1 MSIRLC
7 LILLIL
13 VADISDTLLLPF
25 YPQFFDKVFG
35 LNSPQHVGAYIAACC
50 FVVMFSFPLWAKVAK
65 YINELHLWLY
75 TQMISAVLAI
85 GCFYTESIT
94 AFWVLSLL
102 MLFFKASY
110 LLVYP
115 YIIKQEEKDKH
126 LAMVGLFAVI
136 LHFGSIAGAFF
147 GGIILTSDNPQTAF
161 LVMASTDVIQ
171 TVICLYLIR
180 LGAVSWR
187 PNIEKMVEVST
198 KESTCLSTET
208 STGINT
214 ENGGEVTA
222 ITAHNEADVSKPT
235 FLPSYIIKLGVITL
249 LVYMSAFLI
258 RPFFAVYWQSV
269 SLSDNEILSSLIYS
283 ITAWAALVG
292 LWYNHR
298 QQKKSAQ
305 TSHKKIIILSL
316 FLCIIGLFLQGVE
329 HTGSIII
336 GRCLF
341 GWGMFQTTV
350 HLQTLLFSLSQPAH
364 YNRDYSNIHF
374 FQNIGLLLSAFAVGT
389 LVEYT
394 SIHTSFTFAVVG
406 FALTVSLFYLLF
418 IFNTRQS
425 KKWIGVNNV

>member
-25 YPQFFDKVFG
+25 YPQFFSKVFDV
-35 LNSPQHVGAYIAACC
+35 NSPQHVGAYIAACC
-50 FVVMFSFPLWAKVAK
+50 FVVMFSFPIWAKVAK

-85 GCFYTESIT
+85 ACFYTDSING
-94 AFWVLSLL
+94 FWFLSLL

-115 YIIKQEEKDKH
+115 YIIKQEQKDKH

-147 GGIILTSDNPQTAF
+147 GGIILTSDNPQNAY

-180 LGAVSWR
+180 LSAVSWR
-187 PNIEKMVEVST
+187 PKKVQNADENVEGITNKIS
-198 KESTCLSTET
+198 KE
-208 STGINT
+208 
-214 ENGGEVTA
+214 A
-222 ITAHNEADVSKPT
+222 ISDTVVIKDK
-235 FLPSYIIKLGVITL
+235 FLPSYIVKLGLITL

-269 SLSDNEILSSLIYS
+269 SLFDNEILSSVIYS
-283 ITAWAALVG
+283 ITAWVALLG
-292 LWYNHR
+292 LWYNHK
-298 QQKKSAQ
+298 QQKKS
-305 TSHKKIIILSL
+305 TPTNHKKTIMISL
-316 FLCIIGLFLQGVE
+316 CLCIIGLLLQGIE
-329 HTGSIII
+329 NIASIII

-350 HLQTLLFSLSQPAH
+350 HLQTLLFSLSQPEH

-389 LVEYT
+389 IVEYT
-394 SIHTSFTFAVVG
+394 SIHNSFTFAVIG
-406 FALTVSLFYLLF
+406 FSLTVILFYLLF
-418 IFNTRQS
+418 IFNTQQS

>member
-25 YPQFFDKVFG
+25 YPQFFSKVFVI
-35 LNSPQHVGAYIAACC
+35 NSPQHVGAYIAACC

-75 TQMISAVLAI
+75 TQTISATLAI
-85 GCFYTESIT
+85 ACFYTTSIT
-94 AFWVLSLL
+94 TFWLLSLL

-115 YIIKQEEKDKH
+115 YIIKQEQKDKH

-136 LHFGSIAGAFF
+136 LHFGSIAGAFL
-147 GGIILTSDNPQTAF
+147 GGIILTSDNPQNAY

-171 TVICLYLIR
+171 TLICCYLIR
-180 LGAVSWR
+180 LGAVAWR
-187 PNIEKMVEVST
+187 PSEE
-198 KESTCLSTET
+198 LSTEKPIKENVVT
-208 STGINT
+208 SN
-214 ENGGEVTA
+214 NDA
-222 ITAHNEADVSKPT
+222 RLSKEK
-235 FLPSYIIKLGVITL
+235 FLPSYIIKLGLITL

-258 RPFFAVYWQSV
+258 RPFFAIYWQSV
-269 SLSDNEILSSLIYS
+269 SLSNNEILSSVIYS
-283 ITAWAALVG
+283 ITAWAALLG

-298 QQKKSAQ
+298 RQKKSAP
-305 TSHKKIIILSL
+305 SSYKKTIMLSL
-316 FLCIIGLFLQGVE
+316 CLCIIGLFLQGIDNMA
-329 HTGSIII
+329 SIVI

-350 HLQTLLFSLSQPAH
+350 HLQTLLFSLSQPAQ

-374 FQNIGLLLSAFAVGT
+374 FQNIGLLLSAFTVGT

-394 SIHTSFTFAVVG
+394 SIHNSFTFAVIG
-406 FALTVSLFYLLF
+406 FALTVILFYLLF
-418 IFNTRQS
+418 IFNTQQS
-425 KKWIGVNNV
+425 KKCIGVNNV

>member
-25 YPQFFDKVFG
+25 YPQFFSKVFAI
-35 LNSPQHVGAYIAACC
+35 NSPQHVGAYIAACC

-85 GCFYTESIT
+85 GCFYTTSIT
-94 AFWVLSLL
+94 EFWLLSLL

-115 YIIKQEEKDKH
+115 YIIKQEAKDKH

-136 LHFGSIAGAFF
+136 LHFGSIAGAFL
-147 GGIILTSDNPQTAF
+147 GGIILTSDNPQSAY
-161 LVMASTDVIQ
+161 LVMAATDVIQ
-171 TVICLYLIR
+171 TVICLYLIS
-180 LGAVSWR
+180 LGAVAWR
-187 PNIEKMVEVST
+187 PYEGGSNAKVIKATVVTSNNGITLSKEK
-198 KESTCLSTET
+198 
-208 STGINT
+208 
-214 ENGGEVTA
+214 
-222 ITAHNEADVSKPT
+222 
-235 FLPSYIIKLGVITL
+235 FLPSYIIKLGLITL

-258 RPFFAVYWQSV
+258 RPFFASYWQSV
-269 SLSDNEILSSLIYS
+269 SQSSNEILSSVIYS
-283 ITAWAALVG
+283 ITAWVALLG
-292 LWYNHR
+292 LWYNYR
-298 QQKKSAQ
+298 QQKKSA
-305 TSHKKIIILSL
+305 SSCHKKTIMLSL
-316 FLCIIGLFLQGVE
+316 CLCIIGLFLQGIE
-329 HTGSIII
+329 NIPSIIL

-350 HLQTLLFSLSQPAH
+350 HLQTLLFSLSQPAQ

-394 SIHTSFTFAVVG
+394 SIHNTFTFAVVG
-406 FALTVSLFYLLF
+406 FALTVIIFYLLF
-418 IFNTRQS
+418 ILNTRQS
-425 KKWIGVNNV
+425 KKCIGVNNV